1 MSYQDR
7 LTSPGPARDDPLLGD
22 TTTPTPDYQD
32 PYAEAGGSGEGSSAK
47 DKAREA
53 ADTGRQQAQNVASTA
68 KGEAQNV
75 ASTARDEAQNV
86 ASTAKDEARNV
97 AQTAQ
102 GQARRLVG
110 DARSELTTQADGQMS
125 RLADG
130 ITQISQQLRSMGD
143 NGDAGP
149 VADLAGEAAW
159 RTEQFADRLRS
170 GGIEETLT
178 QVRRFGRNRPG
189 LFLLGAF
196 GVGIVAGR
204 VVRNLAQDPTEGSGG
219 SSSQAYDSGYGSY
232 GAGYADPATS
242 VGAYDP
248 YATPDVAPAVAPG
261 GTYAE
266 RYEVPADAT
275 GVPVPPADPAN
286 AAYGAPANPDY
297 TEGTAPVGEQRW
309 GT

>member
-22 TTTPTPDYQD
+22 TTEY
-32 PYAEAGGSGEGSSAK
+32 SGEHATSGTGETSGT
-47 DKAREA
+47 DKARQA
-53 ADTGRQQAQNVASTA
+53 ADTGKQQAQNVAATAKGEAANVASTA
-68 KGEAQNV
+68 KGEA
-75 ASTARDEAQNV
+75 ANV

-102 GQARRLVG
+102 GQARKLAG
-110 DARSELTTQADGQMS
+110 DARTELKGQADSQVN

-130 ITQISQQLRSMGD
+130 ISQISQQLRSMGT
-143 NGDAGP
+143 NGEPGP
-149 VADLAGEAAW
+149 VADIAGEAAE
-159 RTEQFADRLRS
+159 RAQQVADRLRQ
-170 GGIEETLT
+170 GGVDDALA
-178 QVRRFGRNRPG
+178 QVRSLGRNRPG

-196 GVGIVAGR
+196 GVGLVAGR
-204 VVRNLAQDPTEGSGG
+204 VVRNLAQDPTEGNG
-219 SSSQAYDSGYGSY
+219 SSNGYRTNQAYDSGYASGTAGY
-232 GAGYADPATS
+232 GDAGYATTS
-242 VGAYDP
+242 YE
-248 YATPDVAPAVAPG
+248 APAAG

-275 GVPVPPADPAN
+275 GVPVPPVDPAN
-286 AAYGAPANPDY
+286 TAYGAPVTPDY